1 MIRVNI
7 MERLKMKKAGSLAGA
22 TLLLA
27 GWLLVGCSG
36 AQPMA
41 YQDQNEI
48 PEGPGLFTGESGEVS
63 FVLGD
68 SAEEP
73 TSAE

>member
-1 MIRVNI
+1 
-7 MERLKMKKAGSLAGA
+7 MERLKVKKASSLAGA
-22 TLLLA
+22 ALLLT

-36 AQPMA
+36 GQPMV

-48 PEGPGLFTGESGEVS
+48 PAGPGLFTGESGEVS

-68 SAEEP
+68 SAEES
-73 TSAE
+73 TQSE